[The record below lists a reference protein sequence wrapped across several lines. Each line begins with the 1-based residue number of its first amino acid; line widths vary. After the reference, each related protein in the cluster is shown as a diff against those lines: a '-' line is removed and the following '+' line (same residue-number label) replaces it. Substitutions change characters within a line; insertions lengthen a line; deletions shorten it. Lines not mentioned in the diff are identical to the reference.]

1 VSPLFL
7 QVSSGFDTSCS
18 GVKEKDIL
26 KFYDMKK
33 LWIFLTVLAFH
44 VSAKM
49 PPEIEAQS
57 TEVEVKSEISEVT
70 VYLSG
75 AQITRSKTVDVPA
88 GRSVI
93 KFVNLSPFIDA
104 KSLSVYAK
112 GDLTLLSVNLQ
123 HNFLSL
129 QTPSKEREEL
139 TKSKKE
145 LEKKLQTERAY
156 LEVLS
161 EELAFLKA
169 NSTVGGA
176 NTGTS
181 LTALKEANLYFAGKF
196 TDIKLKQIERQ
207 ANVEKLSEELAKV
220 QSQLATLESK
230 KEFPTGEILVSV
242 DSKSPVKVPFEIK
255 YIVSN
260 AGWTPTYDIK
270 VKNISQPAE
279 LTYKANVRQSTNED
293 WKNVKLRLSS
303 SDPNTSNTYRELQ
316 PYYLNYYTAPPSYG
330 DMINRVSGRILDAR
344 TGEPLIG
351 ASVMVKGSSIGTV
364 ADINGAYSL
373 SIPPSG
379 GILQVSFIGY
389 RQVESPIARSQMDF
403 RMEQDL
409 QALEEV
415 VVVGYGTAEEALQGK
430 VSGLKIRGTKPAVGR
445 EDLAPAVNLVE
456 TEQVSRQTSVEF
468 EIQSPYTLLSD
479 GKNLTINI
487 DSYSLPAEYQ
497 YFCAPKIDKNAY
509 LTALIVDWEK
519 YNLLEGEASVY
530 FEDTYTGKTLLDTRY
545 MSDTLNISLGK
556 DKGITIDREM
566 QKQFTTKQ
574 FLGSKKEETRS
585 WLLSV
590 KNNKAQGIRISVFDQ
605 IPVSTLEEIEVK
617 ADNISSGKLDPE
629 TGIVEWN
636 FQLKPAEKKE
646 LDLKYS
652 VRYPKNQTLTIE

>member
-1 VSPLFL
+1 
-7 QVSSGFDTSCS
+7 
-18 GVKEKDIL
+18 
-26 KFYDMKK
+26 M
-33 LWIFLTVLAFH
+33 
-44 VSAKM
+44 
-49 PPEIEAQS
+49 EIR
-57 TEVEVKSEISEVT
+57 SEISEVT

-88 GRSVI
+88 GRSVL

-139 TKSKKE
+139 TKTKKE
-145 LEKKLQTERAY
+145 LEKKIQTERAY
-156 LEVLS
+156 LEVLH

-169 NSTVGGA
+169 NSTIGGA

-181 LTALKEANLYFAGKF
+181 LSALKEANLYFSEKITA
-196 TDIKLKQIERQ
+196 IKLKQIDRQ
-207 ANVEKLSEELAKV
+207 ANMEKLSEELAKI

-242 DSKSPVKVPFEIK
+242 DSRSPLKVPFEIK

-260 AGWTPTYDIK
+260 AGWTPAYDIK

-279 LTYKANVRQSTNED
+279 LTYKANVRQSTSED
-293 WKNVKLRLSS
+293 WKNVRLRLSS

-316 PYYLNYYTAPPSYG
+316 PYYLNYYTVPPSYD
-330 DMINRVSGRILDAR
+330 DMISRISGRILDAR
-344 TGEPLIG
+344 SGEPLIG

-364 ADINGAYSL
+364 ADVNGAYSI
-373 SIPPSG
+373 SIPAKG
-379 GILQVSFIGY
+379 GILQISFIGY
-389 RQVESPIARSQMDF
+389 RQMESPITSSQMDF
-403 RMEQDL
+403 RLEEDVR
-409 QALEEV
+409 ALEEV
-415 VVVGYGTAEEALQGK
+415 VVMGYGTADGALQSK
-430 VSGLKIRGTKPAVGR
+430 LSGLKIRGTKPADTR
-445 EDLAPAVNLVE
+445 DEMAPAVNLVE

-468 EIQSPYTLLSD
+468 EIQTPYTLLSD

-487 DSYSLPAEYQ
+487 DSYSLPATYQ

-509 LTALIVDWEK
+509 LTAQIVDWEK

-530 FEDTYTGKTLLDTRY
+530 FEDTYTGKTLLDVRY
-545 MSDTLNISLGK
+545 MADTLNISLGK
-556 DKGITIDREM
+556 DKGIAIDREM

-585 WLLSV
+585 WLLRV
-590 KNNKAQGIRISVFDQ
+590 KNNKAQGVKISVFDQ
-605 IPVSTLEEIEVK
+605 IPVSTVEEIEVK
-617 ADNISSGKLDPE
+617 ADNISNGKLDPE
-629 TGIVEWN
+629 TGIIEWN

-652 VRYPKNQTLTIE
+652 VRYPKNRTLTIE

>member
-1 VSPLFL
+1 MSPLFL

-468 EIQSPYTLLSD
+468 EIQTPYTLLSD

-530 FEDTYTGKTLLDTRY
+530 FEDTYTGKTLLDVRY

-629 TGIVEWN
+629 TGIIEWN

>member
-1 VSPLFL
+1 
-7 QVSSGFDTSCS
+7 
-18 GVKEKDIL
+18 
-26 KFYDMKK
+26 MKK
-33 LWIFLTVLAFH
+33 LWILLSVLALN
-44 VSAKM
+44 VSAQM
-49 PPEIEAQS
+49 PPEIEAKS
-57 TEVEVKSEISEVT
+57 AELEIKSEISEVT

-88 GRSVI
+88 GRSVL
-93 KFVNLSPFIDA
+93 KFVSLSPFIDA

-112 GDLTLLSVNLQ
+112 GELTLLSVNLQ

-129 QTPSKEREEL
+129 QTPSKEKEEL
-139 TKSKKE
+139 TKTKKE
-145 LEKKLQTERAY
+145 LGKKLQTEMAY
-156 LEVLS
+156 LEVLN
-161 EELAFLKA
+161 EELTFLKA

-181 LTALKEANLYFAGKF
+181 LSALKEANVYFSEKITA
-196 TDIKLKQIERQ
+196 IKLKQIERQ
-207 ANVEKLSEELAKV
+207 AGMEKLNEELAKV

-230 KEFPTGEILVSV
+230 KEFPTGEILVIV
-242 DSKSPVKVPFEIK
+242 DSKSPLKVPFEIK

-260 AGWTPTYDIK
+260 AGWTPAYDIK

-279 LTYKANVRQSTNED
+279 LTYKANVRQSTNEE

-316 PYYLNYYTAPPSYG
+316 PYFLNYHTAPPSYG
-330 DMINRVSGRILDAR
+330 DMISRVSGRILDAR

-364 ADINGAYSL
+364 ADVNGTYSL
-373 SIPPSG
+373 PIPPNG

-389 RQVESPIARSQMDF
+389 RQIESPVTSAQMDI
-403 RMEQDL
+403 RLEEDVR
-409 QALEEV
+409 ALEEV
-415 VVVGYGTAEEALQGK
+415 VVMGYGTAERALQGK
-430 VSGLKIRGTKPAVGR
+430 LSGIKIRGTAR
-445 EDLAPAVNLVE
+445 NDAMDQMAPAVNLVE

-468 EIQSPYTLLSD
+468 EIQMPYTLLSD

-497 YFCAPKIDKNAY
+497 DFCAPKIDKNAY
-509 LTALIVDWEK
+509 LTAQIVDWEK

-530 FEDTYTGKTLLDTRY
+530 FEDTYTGKTLLDVRY

-556 DKGITIDREM
+556 DKGITIDRKM

-590 KNNKAQGIRISVFDQ
+590 KNNKPQDIKISVFDQ

-617 ADNISSGKLDPE
+617 ADNISNGKPDPE
-629 TGIVEWN
+629 TGIIEWN

-652 VRYPKNQTLTIE
+652 VRYPKNKTLNIE

>member
-1 VSPLFL
+1 
-7 QVSSGFDTSCS
+7 
-18 GVKEKDIL
+18 
-26 KFYDMKK
+26 M
-33 LWIFLTVLAFH
+33 VLSINI
-44 VSAKM
+44 SAQMAPETEAKSA
-49 PPEIEAQS
+49 EIEI
-57 TEVEVKSEISEVT
+57 KSEISEVT

-139 TKSKKE
+139 TQAKKD
-145 LEKKLQTERAY
+145 LEKKLQTENAY
-156 LEVLS
+156 LEVLN
-161 EELAFLKA
+161 EEMAFLKA

-181 LTALKEANLYFAGKF
+181 LTALKEANLYFSEKITA
-196 TDIKLKQIERQ
+196 IKLKQIDRQ
-207 ANVEKLSEELAKV
+207 STVEKLSEELAKI

-230 KEFPTGEILVSV
+230 KGFPTGEILVSV
-242 DSKSPVKVPFEIK
+242 DSKTPEKVPFEIK

-260 AGWTPTYDIK
+260 AGWTPSYDIK

-303 SDPNTSNTYRELQ
+303 SDPNTSNTYRELR
-316 PYYLNYYTAPPSYG
+316 PYLLNYHTAPPSYG
-330 DMINRVSGRILDAR
+330 DMISRVSGRVMDAS

-351 ASVMVKGSSIGTV
+351 ATVMVKGSSIGTV
-364 ADINGAYSL
+364 ADVNGAYSL
-373 SIPPSG
+373 PIPPSG
-379 GILQVSFIGY
+379 GILQISFIGY
-389 RQVESPIARSQMDF
+389 RQMESPITRSQMDF
-403 RMEQDL
+403 RLEQDL
-409 QALEEV
+409 QGLDEV
-415 VVVGYGTAEEALQGK
+415 VVVGYGVAEEALQGK
-430 VSGLKIRGTKPAVGR
+430 VSGLRIRGTKPALAR
-445 EDLAPAVNLVE
+445 DEMAPAVNLVE

-468 EIQSPYTLLSD
+468 EIQTPYTLLSD

-509 LTALIVDWEK
+509 LTAQIVDWEK

-530 FEDTYTGKTLLDTRY
+530 FEDTYTGKTLLDVRY
-545 MSDTLNISLGK
+545 MADTLNISLGK
-556 DKGITIDREM
+556 DKGIAIDREI

-574 FLGSKKEETRS
+574 FLGSKKEENRG

-590 KNNKAQGIRISVFDQ
+590 KNNKAQDIKISVFDQ

-617 ADNISSGKLDPE
+617 ADNISNGKLDPE
-629 TGIVEWN
+629 TGIIEWN

-652 VRYPKNQTLTIE
+652 VRYPKNRTLTIE

>member
-1 VSPLFL
+1 
-7 QVSSGFDTSCS
+7 
-18 GVKEKDIL
+18 
-26 KFYDMKK
+26 MKK
-33 LWIFLTVLAFH
+33 LWILLSVLALN
-44 VSAKM
+44 VSAQMAPETEAKSS
-49 PPEIEAQS
+49 EIEI
-57 TEVEVKSEISEVT
+57 KSEISEVT

-88 GRSVI
+88 GRSVL

-129 QTPSKEREEL
+129 QTPSKEKEEL
-139 TKSKKE
+139 TKTKKD
-145 LEKKLQTERAY
+145 LEKKLQTENAY
-156 LEVLS
+156 LEVLN
-161 EELAFLKA
+161 EEMAFLKA

-181 LTALKEANLYFAGKF
+181 LSALKEANLYFSEKITA
-196 TDIKLKQIERQ
+196 IKLKQIDRQ
-207 ANVEKLSEELAKV
+207 ANVEKLSEELAKIL
-220 QSQLATLESK
+220 SQLATLESK

-242 DSKSPVKVPFEIK
+242 DAKTPEKVPFEIK
-255 YIVSN
+255 YIVAN

-270 VKNISQPAE
+270 VKNISLPAK

-303 SDPNTSNTYRELQ
+303 SDPNTSNTYRELR
-316 PYYLNYYTAPPSYG
+316 PYLLNYHTAPPSYG
-330 DMINRVSGRILDAR
+330 DMISRVSGRVMDAS

-364 ADINGAYSL
+364 ADVNGAYSL
-373 SIPPSG
+373 PIPPSG
-379 GILQVSFIGY
+379 GILQISFIGY
-389 RQVESPIARSQMDF
+389 RKMETPVTRSQMDF
-403 RMEQDL
+403 RLEQDL
-409 QALEEV
+409 QALDEV
-415 VVVGYGTAEEALQGK
+415 VVFGFAEEEALQGK
-430 VSGLKIRGTKPAVGR
+430 VSGLRLRGTKAVGAQ
-445 EDLAPAVNLVE
+445 EEMAPAVNLVE

-468 EIQSPYTLLSD
+468 EIQMPYTLLSD

-497 YFCAPKIDKNAY
+497 YFCAPKIDRNAY
-509 LTALIVDWEK
+509 RTAQIVDWEK

-530 FEDTYTGKTLLDTRY
+530 FEDTYTGKTLLDVRY

-556 DKGITIDREM
+556 DKGIAIEREV

-574 FLGSKKEETRS
+574 FLGSKKEETRG

-590 KNNKAQGIRISVFDQ
+590 KNNKSQEIKILVFDQ

-617 ADNISSGKLDPE
+617 ADNISNGKLDPE
-629 TGIVEWN
+629 SGIIEWS
-636 FQLKPAEKKE
+636 FQLKPAGKKE

-652 VRYPKNQTLTIE
+652 VRYPKNRTLTIE

>member
-1 VSPLFL
+1 
-7 QVSSGFDTSCS
+7 
-18 GVKEKDIL
+18 
-26 KFYDMKK
+26 MKK
-33 LWIFLTVLAFH
+33 LWILLTVLVLN

-49 PPEIEAQS
+49 PPEIEAKS
-57 TEVEVKSEISEVT
+57 AEFEIKSEISEVT

-75 AQITRSKTVDVPA
+75 AQITRSKIVDVPA
-88 GRSVI
+88 GRSVL
-93 KFVNLSPFIDA
+93 KFVNLSPFIDS

-139 TKSKKE
+139 TKTQKE

-156 LEVLS
+156 LEVLN

-181 LTALKEANLYFAGKF
+181 LTALKEANIYFSGQI
-196 TDIKLKQIERQ
+196 TDIKLKQIDRQ
-207 ANVEKLSEELAKV
+207 ANMEKLSEELAKI
-220 QSQLATLESK
+220 QNQLSTLESK
-230 KEFPTGEILVSV
+230 KVFPTGEIVVSV
-242 DSKSPVKVPFEIK
+242 DSKSPGKVPFEIK

-270 VKNISQPAE
+270 VKDITRPAE
-279 LTYKANVRQSTNED
+279 LTYKANIRQSTNED

-303 SDPNTSNTYRELQ
+303 SDPNTSNSYRELQ
-316 PYYLNYYTAPPSYG
+316 PYFLNYYTVPPSYG
-330 DMINRVSGRILDAR
+330 EMIGRVSGRIMDSKS
-344 TGEPLIG
+344 GEPLPG
-351 ASVMVKGSSIGTV
+351 ASVRIKGSSIGTV
-364 ADINGAYSL
+364 TDINGAYSL
-373 SIPPSG
+373 SVPPSG
-379 GILQVSFIGY
+379 GILQISFIGY
-389 RQVESPIARSQMDF
+389 RQVESSITSSQMDF
-403 RMEQDL
+403 RLEEDVR
-409 QALEEV
+409 ALEEV
-415 VVVGYGTAEEALQGK
+415 VVVGYGTTEGALQGK
-430 VSGLKIRGTKPAVGR
+430 VSGLKIRGTKPVQAR
-445 EDLAPAVNLVE
+445 DEMAPAVNLVE

-468 EIQSPYTLLSD
+468 EIQTPYTLLSD

-509 LTALIVDWEK
+509 LTAQIVDWEK

-530 FEDTYTGKTLLDTRY
+530 FEDTYTGKTLLDVRY

-590 KNNKAQGIRISVFDQ
+590 KNNKAQGIKISVFDQ

-617 ADNISSGKLDPE
+617 ADNISNGKLDAE
-629 TGIVEWN
+629 TGIIEWN

>member
-1 VSPLFL
+1 MSPLFL

-93 KFVNLSPFIDA
+93 KFVNLFPFIDA

>member
-1 VSPLFL
+1 
-7 QVSSGFDTSCS
+7 
-18 GVKEKDIL
+18 
-26 KFYDMKK
+26 M
-33 LWIFLTVLAFH
+33 VLSINI
-44 VSAKM
+44 SAQMAPETEAKSA
-49 PPEIEAQS
+49 EIEI
-57 TEVEVKSEISEVT
+57 KSEISEVT

-139 TKSKKE
+139 TQAKKD
-145 LEKKLQTERAY
+145 LEKKLQTENAY
-156 LEVLS
+156 LEVLN
-161 EELAFLKA
+161 EEMAFLKA

-181 LTALKEANLYFAGKF
+181 LTALKEANLYFSEKITA
-196 TDIKLKQIERQ
+196 IKLKQIDRQ
-207 ANVEKLSEELAKV
+207 STVEKLSEELAKI

-230 KEFPTGEILVSV
+230 KGFPTGEILVSV
-242 DSKSPVKVPFEIK
+242 DSKTPEKVPFEIK

-260 AGWTPTYDIK
+260 AGWTPSYDIK

-316 PYYLNYYTAPPSYG
+316 PYYLNYYSVPPSYG
-330 DMINRVSGRILDAR
+330 DLISRVSGRIMDAK

-364 ADINGAYSL
+364 ADVNGTYSIA
-373 SIPPSG
+373 IPPSG
-379 GILQVSFIGY
+379 GILQISYIGY
-389 RQVESPIARSQMDF
+389 VQMESRITSQQMDF
-403 RMEQDL
+403 RLEQDL
-409 QALEEV
+409 RALDEM
-415 VVVGYGTAEEALQGK
+415 VVVGYGVAEEALQGK
-430 VSGLKIRGTKPAVGR
+430 VSGLRIRGTKPVAAKD
-445 EDLAPAVNLVE
+445 EMAPAVNLVE

-468 EIQSPYTLLSD
+468 EIQTHYTLLSD

-509 LTALIVDWEK
+509 LTAQIVDWEK

-530 FEDTYTGKTLLDTRY
+530 FEDTYTGKTLLDVRY

-556 DKGITIDREM
+556 DKSITIEREM

-574 FLGSKKEETRS
+574 FLGSKKEETRA

-590 KNNKAQGIRISVFDQ
+590 KNNKPQGVKIAVFDQ

-617 ADNISSGKLDPE
+617 ADNISNGKLDPE
-629 TGIVEWN
+629 TGIIEWN
-636 FQLKPAEKKE
+636 FQLKPAEKKA

-652 VRYPKNQTLTIE
+652 VRYPKNRTLTIE

>member
-1 VSPLFL
+1 
-7 QVSSGFDTSCS
+7 
-18 GVKEKDIL
+18 
-26 KFYDMKK
+26 MKK

>member
-1 VSPLFL
+1 
-7 QVSSGFDTSCS
+7 
-18 GVKEKDIL
+18 
-26 KFYDMKK
+26 MKK
-33 LWIFLTVLAFH
+33 LWILLTALTLNVTAQ
-44 VSAKM
+44 M
-49 PPEIEAQS
+49 PPEIEAKPA
-57 TEVEVKSEISEVT
+57 EFEIKSEISEVT

-88 GRSVI
+88 GRSVL
-93 KFVNLSPFIDA
+93 KFVNLSPFIDS

-112 GDLTLLSVNLQ
+112 GNLTLLSVNLQ

-139 TKSKKE
+139 TKTKKE
-145 LEKKLQTERAY
+145 LEKKLQTENAY
-156 LEVLS
+156 MEVLN
-161 EELAFLKA
+161 EEMAFLKA

-181 LTALKEANLYFAGKF
+181 LSALKEANVYFSEKITA
-196 TDIKLKQIERQ
+196 IKLKQIDRQ
-207 ANVEKLSEELAKV
+207 ASVEKLSEELAKI

-230 KEFPTGEILVSV
+230 KEFPSGEILVSV
-242 DSKSPVKVPFEIK
+242 DSRSPLKVPFEIK

-270 VKNISQPAE
+270 VKNISRPAE

-303 SDPNTSNTYRELQ
+303 SDPNTSNTYRELR
-316 PYYLNYYTAPPSYG
+316 PYLLNYHTAPPSYG
-330 DMINRVSGRILDAR
+330 DMISRVSGRVMDAS

-351 ASVMVKGSSIGTV
+351 ATVMVKGSSIGTV
-364 ADINGAYSL
+364 ADVNGAYSL
-373 SIPPSG
+373 PIPPSG
-379 GILQVSFIGY
+379 GILQISFIGY
-389 RQVESPIARSQMDF
+389 RQMESPITRSQMDF
-403 RMEQDL
+403 RLEQDL
-409 QALEEV
+409 QGLDEV
-415 VVVGYGTAEEALQGK
+415 VVVGYGVAEEALQGK
-430 VSGLKIRGTKPAVGR
+430 VSGLRIRGTKPALAR
-445 EDLAPAVNLVE
+445 DEMAPAVNLVE

-468 EIQSPYTLLSD
+468 EIQTPYTLLSD

-509 LTALIVDWEK
+509 LTAQIVDWEK

-530 FEDTYTGKTLLDTRY
+530 FEDTYTGKTLLDVRY
-545 MSDTLNISLGK
+545 MADTLNISLGK
-556 DKGITIDREM
+556 DKGIAIDREI

-574 FLGSKKEETRS
+574 FLGSKKEENRG

-590 KNNKAQGIRISVFDQ
+590 KNNKAQDIKISVFDQ

-617 ADNISSGKLDPE
+617 ADNISNGKLDPE
-629 TGIVEWN
+629 TGIIEWN

-652 VRYPKNQTLTIE
+652 VRYPKNRTLTIE

>member
-1 VSPLFL
+1 
-7 QVSSGFDTSCS
+7 
-18 GVKEKDIL
+18 
-26 KFYDMKK
+26 MKK
-33 LWIFLTVLAFH
+33 LWILLSVLALN
-44 VSAKM
+44 VSAQMAPETEAKSS
-49 PPEIEAQS
+49 EIEI
-57 TEVEVKSEISEVT
+57 KSEISEVT

-88 GRSVI
+88 GRSVL

-129 QTPSKEREEL
+129 QTPSKEKEEL
-139 TKSKKE
+139 TKTKKD
-145 LEKKLQTERAY
+145 LEKKLQTENAY
-156 LEVLS
+156 LEVLN
-161 EELAFLKA
+161 EEMSFLKA

-181 LTALKEANLYFAGKF
+181 LTALKEANLYFSEKITA
-196 TDIKLKQIERQ
+196 IKLKQIDRQ
-207 ANVEKLSEELAKV
+207 GTVEKLSEELAKV
-220 QSQLATLESK
+220 QNQLATLENK

-242 DSKSPVKVPFEIK
+242 DARSPIRVPFEIK

-260 AGWTPTYDIK
+260 AGWTPSYDIK
-270 VKNISQPAE
+270 VKNISRPAE
-279 LTYKANVRQSTNED
+279 LTYKANVRQSTNEE

-303 SDPNTSNTYRELQ
+303 SDPNTSNTYRELR
-316 PYYLNYYTAPPSYG
+316 PYLLNYHIAPPSYG
-330 DMINRVSGRILDAR
+330 DMISRVSGRIMDAR
-344 TGEPLIG
+344 TGEPLTG

-364 ADINGAYSL
+364 TDINGAYSL

-379 GILQVSFIGY
+379 GILQISYIGY
-389 RQVESPIARSQMDF
+389 RQMESPINRSQMDF
-403 RMEQDL
+403 RLEQDL

-415 VVVGYGTAEEALQGK
+415 VVVGYGTADRALQGK
-430 VSGLKIRGTKPAVGR
+430 VSGLKIRGTNQAGVR
-445 EDLAPAVNLVE
+445 EEMVPPAVNLVE

-468 EIQSPYTLLSD
+468 EIQTPYTLLSD

-509 LTALIVDWEK
+509 LTAKIVDWEK

-530 FEDTYTGKTLLDTRY
+530 FEDTYTGKTLLDVRY

-556 DKGITIDREM
+556 DKSITIEREI

-574 FLGSKKEETRS
+574 FLGSKKEETRA

-590 KNNKAQGIRISVFDQ
+590 KNNKPQGVKISVFDQ

-617 ADNISSGKLDPE
+617 ADNISNGKLDPE
-629 TGIVEWN
+629 TGIIEWN

-652 VRYPKNQTLTIE
+652 VRYPKNRTLTIE

>member
-574 FLGSKKEETRS
+574 FLGGKKEETRS

>member
-1 VSPLFL
+1 
-7 QVSSGFDTSCS
+7 
-18 GVKEKDIL
+18 
-26 KFYDMKK
+26 MKK
-33 LWIFLTVLAFH
+33 LWILLMVLSINI
-44 VSAKM
+44 SAQMAPETEAKSA
-49 PPEIEAQS
+49 EIEI
-57 TEVEVKSEISEVT
+57 KSEISEVT

-139 TKSKKE
+139 TQAKKD
-145 LEKKLQTERAY
+145 LEKKLQTENAY
-156 LEVLS
+156 LEVLN
-161 EELAFLKA
+161 EEMAFLKA

-181 LTALKEANLYFAGKF
+181 LTALKEANLYFSEKITA
-196 TDIKLKQIERQ
+196 IKLKQIDRQ
-207 ANVEKLSEELAKV
+207 STVEKLSEELAKI

-230 KEFPTGEILVSV
+230 KGFPTGEILVSV
-242 DSKSPVKVPFEIK
+242 DSKTPEKVPFEIK

-260 AGWTPTYDIK
+260 AGWTPSYDIK

-316 PYYLNYYTAPPSYG
+316 PYYLNYYSVPPSYG
-330 DMINRVSGRILDAR
+330 DLISRVSGRIMDAK

-364 ADINGAYSL
+364 ADVNGTYSIA
-373 SIPPSG
+373 IPPSG
-379 GILQVSFIGY
+379 GILQISYIGY
-389 RQVESPIARSQMDF
+389 VQMESRITSQQMDF
-403 RMEQDL
+403 RLEQDL
-409 QALEEV
+409 RALDEM
-415 VVVGYGTAEEALQGK
+415 VVVGYGVAEEALQGK
-430 VSGLKIRGTKPAVGR
+430 VSGLRIRGTKPVAAKD
-445 EDLAPAVNLVE
+445 EMAPAVNLVE

-468 EIQSPYTLLSD
+468 EIQTHYTLLSD

-509 LTALIVDWEK
+509 LTAQIVDWEK

-530 FEDTYTGKTLLDTRY
+530 FEDTYTGKTLLDVRY

-556 DKGITIDREM
+556 DKSITIEREM

-574 FLGSKKEETRS
+574 FLGSKKEETRA

-590 KNNKAQGIRISVFDQ
+590 KNNKPQGVKIAVFDQ

-617 ADNISSGKLDPE
+617 ADNISNGKLDPE
-629 TGIVEWN
+629 TGIIEWN
-636 FQLKPAEKKE
+636 FQLKPAEKKA

-652 VRYPKNQTLTIE
+652 VRYPKNRTLTIE